1 VKNSNILPIIYL
13 IGFFEFCSQSVLIPV
28 IPLYSSGLSASI
40 SEIGVIVAL
49 LSYGT
54 ALFMIPFGLLSDRVG
69 RRTLLV
75 IGLIISAICPFLYSF
90 TTTITQLSLLRAL
103 HGIGLAAQIPVTIAA
118 VLDLSPANQRG
129 KALGWYTTAT
139 QSGLMVGPVI
149 GGYLL
154 NSLSFSAVFITS
166 SIFSVAGLIIVLLR
180 SREIPQR
187 KIDTIGGSLTFN
199 WLKQKALYGAIL
211 TPFAISLGLGT
222 VNAYMPIYCK
232 GFDISVIGAGLIIT
246 LAYASSAMLRVFAG
260 SVSDKIGRKPMI
272 LTGLA
277 LSAIMIGLIA
287 NFNTLISLSIVAFCF
302 GIGMGIVQPSSM
314 ALTADL
320 ASDKSRGLAIG
331 MFTSLYQFGSA
342 VGPTVMGAVAASSNL
357 QLMFLTCGISLA
369 FCLLIIY
376 ILFQTPRNIV
386 PIP

>member
-90 TTTITQLSLLRAL
+90 TTSLTQLSLLRAL

-129 KALGWYTTAT
+129 KTLGWYTTAT
-139 QSGLMVGPVI
+139 QTGLMAGPVV

-154 NSLSFSAVFITS
+154 NSLSFSAVFIAS
-166 SIFSVAGLIIVLLR
+166 SIFSVVGLIIVLLR

-187 KIDTIGGSLTFN
+187 KVDTIGGSLTLN

-357 QLMFLTCGISLA
+357 QLMFVTCGISLA
-369 FCLLIIY
+369 FCLIIIY
-376 ILFQTPRNIV
+376 ILFQTPKNIV
-386 PIP
+386 RIP

>member
-187 KIDTIGGSLTFN
+187 KVDTIGGSLTFN